1 MPVQLTRRV
10 RTSQPQTP
18 TRLSSY
24 WVSRGLVLAI
34 QQDWYATPSGIF
46 PLVRTNS
53 PANLPSAKGRVSG
66 FGTTYA
72 GNTNSYLTGPVLT
85 HPKSGWRSWFVLL
98 YAAST
103 GGSGFG
109 RVFQHSTGT
118 GGDGAGG
125 EGIMPVTTTGELRYQ
140 KFPTLGSPFV
150 SEYKSPAALTL
161 NTWTSYG
168 ITHEQVVTD
177 TLPQGYKNGVA
188 ETWSILTACGAGSV
202 SASPPTSL
210 AIGNRPSDTARTW
223 DGMIGIQ
230 LYFDG
235 ALSAADHAAIHANPW
250 QVFAEETIPLFWSGV
265 TAQFLRPISDISNSG
280 WTPSSGSDL
289 FPMIGETTRN
299 DTTYISATEA
309 GAWCEVLL
317 GTSGGDPLSS
327 VNHLPRIVMS
337 AGSGGIIIRLKQ
349 GATLIKEW
357 TYSSLAGS
365 DTLYEPTLTG
375 GEIDSITD
383 YTDLRLYLETTA

>member
-98 YAAST
+98 YANST

-109 RVFQHSTGT
+109 RVFQHATGT
-118 GGDGAGG
+118 GADGAGG
-125 EGIMPVTTTGELRYQ
+125 EAILCVGTTNELRYE
-140 KFPTLGSPFV
+140 KFPTLGSSLV
-150 SEYKSPAALTL
+150 SEYKSPAAIPL

-168 ITHEQVVTD
+168 ITHQQVFTD

-188 ETWSILTACGAGSV
+188 ETWSILTACGAGSI

-235 ALSAADHAAIHANPW
+235 ALSAADHAAIHANPS
-250 QVFAEETIPLFWSGV
+250 QVFAGETIALFWTGV
-265 TAQFLRPISDISNSG
+265 TAQFARPTSDASAG
-280 WTPSSGSDL
+280 TWTASTGSDL
-289 FPMIGETTRN
+289 YAMIDETAASDTDYISTVNASTCEVALGSLSDPASSSGHIVRYRLSAEAGGVIVRLRQGTTTIASWTHSPAPASL
-299 DTTYISATEA
+299 TTYTQT
-309 GAWCEVLL
+309 L
-317 GTSGGDPLSS
+317 SGGE
-327 VNHLPRIVMS
+327 
-337 AGSGGIIIRLKQ
+337 A
-349 GATLIKEW
+349 
-357 TYSSLAGS
+357 
-365 DTLYEPTLTG
+365 
-375 GEIDSITD
+375 DSITD
-383 YTDLRLYLETTA
+383 YTALKLQFEATE

>member
-1 MPVQLTRRV
+1 MPAQLLRRV

-34 QQDWYATPSGIF
+34 QQDWYATPYGTF
-46 PLVRTNS
+46 PLVKTNS
-53 PANLPSAKGRVSG
+53 PANLPSEKGRVSG

-98 YAAST
+98 YANST

-109 RVFQHSTGT
+109 RVFQHATGT
-118 GGDGAGG
+118 GADGAGG
-125 EGIMPVTTTGELRYQ
+125 EAILCVGTTNELRYE
-140 KFPTLGSPFV
+140 KFPILGSSLV
-150 SEYKSPAALTL
+150 SEYKSPAAIPL

-168 ITHEQVVTD
+168 ITHQQVFVD

-188 ETWSILTACGAGSV
+188 ETWSILTACGAGSL

-210 AIGNRPSDTARTW
+210 AIGNRTTDTARTW

-250 QVFAEETIPLFWSGV
+250 QVFAPETVPLFWSGV
-265 TAQFLRPISDISNSG
+265 TAQFARPTSDASAG
-280 WTPSSGSDL
+280 TWTASTGSDL
-289 FPMIGETTRN
+289 YAMIDETVASDTDYISTVNASTCEVALSTLSDPASSSGHIVRYRLSAEAGGVTVRLRQGTTTIASWTHSPAPASL
-299 DTTYISATEA
+299 TTYAQT
-309 GAWCEVLL
+309 L
-317 GTSGGDPLSS
+317 SGGE
-327 VNHLPRIVMS
+327 
-337 AGSGGIIIRLKQ
+337 A
-349 GATLIKEW
+349 
-357 TYSSLAGS
+357 
-365 DTLYEPTLTG
+365 
-375 GEIDSITD
+375 DSITD
-383 YTDLRLYLETTA
+383 YTALKLQFEATE

>member
-98 YAAST
+98 YANST

-109 RVFQHSTGT
+109 RVFQHATGT
-118 GGDGAGG
+118 GADGAGG
-125 EGIMPVTTTGELRYQ
+125 EAILCVGTTNELRYE
-140 KFPTLGSPFV
+140 KFPILGNPLV
-150 SEYKSPAALTL
+150 SEYKSPAAIPL

-168 ITHEQVVTD
+168 ITHQQVFAD

-188 ETWSILTACGAGSV
+188 ETWSILTACGAGSL

-210 AIGNRPSDTARTW
+210 AIGNRTTDTARTW

-250 QVFAEETIPLFWSGV
+250 QVFAPETVPLFWSGV
-265 TAQFLRPISDISNSG
+265 TAQFARPTSDASAG
-280 WTPSSGSDL
+280 TWTASTGSDL
-289 FPMIGETTRN
+289 YAMIDETVASDTDYISTVNASTCEVALSTLSDPASSSGHIVRYRLSAEAGGVTVRLRQGTTTIASWTHSPAPASL
-299 DTTYISATEA
+299 TTYAQT
-309 GAWCEVLL
+309 L
-317 GTSGGDPLSS
+317 SGGE
-327 VNHLPRIVMS
+327 
-337 AGSGGIIIRLKQ
+337 A
-349 GATLIKEW
+349 
-357 TYSSLAGS
+357 
-365 DTLYEPTLTG
+365 
-375 GEIDSITD
+375 DSITD
-383 YTDLRLYLETTA
+383 YTALKLQFEATE

>member
-98 YAAST
+98 YANST

-109 RVFQHSTGT
+109 RVFQHATGT
-118 GGDGAGG
+118 GADGAGG
-125 EGIMPVTTTGELRYQ
+125 EAILCVGTTNELRYE
-140 KFPTLGSPFV
+140 KFPTLGSSLV
-150 SEYKSPAALTL
+150 SEYKSPAAIPL

-168 ITHEQVVTD
+168 ITHQQVFTD

-188 ETWSILTACGAGSV
+188 ETWSILTACGAGSL

-210 AIGNRPSDTARTW
+210 AIGNRTTDTARTW

-250 QVFAEETIPLFWSGV
+250 QVFAPETVPLFWSGV
-265 TAQFLRPISDISNSG
+265 TAQFARPTSDASAG
-280 WTPSSGSDL
+280 TWTASTGSDL
-289 FPMIGETTRN
+289 YAMIDETVASDTDYISTVNASTCEVALSTLSDPASSSGHIVRYRLSAEAGGVTVRLRQGTTTIASWTHSPAPASL
-299 DTTYISATEA
+299 TTYAQT
-309 GAWCEVLL
+309 L
-317 GTSGGDPLSS
+317 SGGE
-327 VNHLPRIVMS
+327 
-337 AGSGGIIIRLKQ
+337 A
-349 GATLIKEW
+349 
-357 TYSSLAGS
+357 
-365 DTLYEPTLTG
+365 
-375 GEIDSITD
+375 DSITD
-383 YTDLRLYLETTA
+383 YTALKLQFEATE